1 MTNTEIEEIRDRQK
15 TTVNP
20 QDTKL
25 KADERLAL
33 QRELWKEHNGNRK
46 G

>member
-25 KADERLAL
+25 TEREIWQLETKWAK
-33 QRELWKEHNGNRK
+33 RNDS
-46 G
+46 